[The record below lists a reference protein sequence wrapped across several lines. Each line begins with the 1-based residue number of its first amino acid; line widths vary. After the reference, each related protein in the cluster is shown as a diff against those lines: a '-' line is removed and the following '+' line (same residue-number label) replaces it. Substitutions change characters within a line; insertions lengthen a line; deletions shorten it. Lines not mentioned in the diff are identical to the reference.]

1 MLRSGNRRGPGGPT
15 RVTARSSPR
24 NLPYTAPVRIL
35 IVEDDPKL
43 RSFLRQGLEEQ
54 SYECVEAASVEQA
67 QAALQEAFDLVLL
80 DVMLPDGEGWQVLKG
95 LREHDRSTAVIFLTA
110 RSLVDERVQGLE
122 MGADDYVIK
131 PFEFRELLARI
142 HVVMR
147 RRNESAVVQ
156 WGALRVDA
164 LSRQVHHDSRA
175 VDLSPKE
182 FALLHYLVVAG
193 ERVVP
198 REELLRKVWMLDFDP
213 GTNVV
218 EVGVARLR
226 RKIDH
231 SGPERIETVTGEGYR
246 MAPALGDPE

>member
-1 MLRSGNRRGPGGPT
+1 MK
-15 RVTARSSPR
+15 
-24 NLPYTAPVRIL
+24 IL
-35 IVEDDPKL
+35 IVDDDPKL

-54 SYECVEAASVEQA
+54 NFQCTEAATVAEA
-67 QAALQEAFDLVLL
+67 QAALGDAFDLILL
-80 DVMLPDGEGWQVLKG
+80 DVMLPDGEGWQVLKA
-95 LREHDRSTAVIFLTA
+95 LRERDRTTAVIFLTA

-147 RRNESAVVQ
+147 RRSETAVLQ

-164 LSRQVHHDSRA
+164 LSRQVHHDGRV

-182 FALLHYLVVAG
+182 FALLHYLVQAAD
-193 ERVVP
+193 RVST
-198 REELLRKVWMLDFDP
+198 RDELLREVWKLDFDP

-231 SGPERIETVTGEGYR
+231 SGPERIDTVTGEGYR
-246 MAPALGDPE
+246 MAPPLGESA